1 MQEDTEPI
9 LKNVN
14 RNKLEKLVREVLA
27 FETNPELKHFYERL
41 DQSINEFCEKDKGLD
56 FDCIYEM
63 MDYCLQKG
71 LEVKEPEEQK
81 ETPEPIIEEKVEESA
96 AK

>member
-1 MQEDTEPI
+1 
-9 LKNVN
+9 
-14 RNKLEKLVREVLA
+14 
-27 FETNPELKHFYERL
+27 
-41 DQSINEFCEKDKGLD
+41 
-56 FDCIYEM
+56 M

-81 ETPEPIIEEKVEESA
+81 ETPEPIIEKKVEESA